1 MVTHKVKKKAA
12 NGYGLYDM
20 GGNVC
25 ERCWDWYDVQSPA
38 GGQDPTGIPAM
49 GHNQRI
55 ARSSAYAA
63 PKNYSACT
71 RRSEFTPHY
80 SDKTLGLRLVRR
92 S

>member
-1 MVTHKVKKKAA
+1 MKWKAA
-12 NGYGLYDM
+12 NGYGVYDM
-20 GGNVC
+20 GGNVR
-25 ERCWDWYDVQSPA
+25 ERCWDWYDEQLPA
-38 GGQDPTGIPAM
+38 GGQDPIGVPAM

-63 PKNYSACT
+63 PKNYSACAD
-71 RRSEFTPHY
+71 RSRNTPAY